1 MSSLG
6 VYLAEAD
13 GVLEDART
21 AFYRLVIFYSDAAS
35 QNNAI
40 LLTIV

>member
-1 MSSLG
+1 MRSAG

-21 AFYRLVIFYSDAAS
+21 AFYMLVNFYSDAAS

-40 LLTIV
+40 LLIVV